1 MLTSFLVP
9 LQLQDSGDPANDSD
23 DELSQIMETRSVSG
37 RVLLTADS
45 RPAVLY
51 TFHPAVTQLFQLWQ
65 VFLNNVDP
73 IVKLFHAPSVQRMVL
88 EAASDLA
95 SISRSTEA
103 LLFTIYLSAITSMD
117 EESCQRVLY
126 RSKSDLVVRFSKA
139 AEQALVNAD
148 FLKSTN
154 IVVLEALTL
163 YLVSPS
169 HARPKYGSRF
179 SLGNITIQPSPPY

>member
-1 MLTSFLVP
+1 
-9 LQLQDSGDPANDSD
+9 
-23 DELSQIMETRSVSG
+23 METRSVSG
-37 RVLLTADS
+37 RFLLIADS
-45 RPAVLY
+45 RPAALY
-51 TFHPAVTQLFQLWQ
+51 TLHPAVTQLFQLWQ

-88 EAASDLA
+88 EAASDLG

-103 LLFTIYLSAITSMD
+103 LLFAIYISAIASMD
-117 EESCQRVLY
+117 EESCQKVLY

-148 FLKSTN
+148 FLRSTN
-154 IVVLEALTL
+154 IVVLQALTL

-169 HARPKYGSRF
+169 PARPKWGSRL
-179 SLGNITIQPSPPY
+179 SLGNITTQPSVPY